1 MGGYERIVG
10 CPSQECSRC
19 PCHPCMCVW
28 EEVQA
33 PCPSHMGSRGS
44 CVQKPWALFTSCPS
58 TCEPTRSLWG
68 NEGVRGFLN
77 SWGGGGHMTQLWPIR
92 TSHSRASPW
101 PCNRRGANEGP
112 RGGDYWKRSW
122 LVGPQSTGGQV
133 ASAAFVQGNSDVK
146 LAETS
151 LVIKRGEG
159 ENLQLHTS
167 QVLSGNNNWY
177 YNDCIL
183 LSIYYVPSS
192 HVSPA
197 VTHTL
202 SHLTTLKSSHIF
214 QLMASYNC
222 FQPSSG
228 HDPVVTALTNTSHFH
243 FLWMPWAIY
252 NENQC
257 LNKTS
262 KNFFNRNS
270 KW

>member
-1 MGGYERIVG
+1 MLAPARATLVYVFGKRCKLHVRLAWGAGAPVSRNCGPYLLLARVLVSPPGPCGEMRVSGASWIPGDVVG
-10 CPSQECSRC
+10 TWPKSGQSE
-19 PCHPCMCVW
+19 HPV
-28 EEVQA
+28 
-33 PCPSHMGSRGS
+33 PRLPRGH
-44 CVQKPWALFTSCPS
+44 V
-58 TCEPTRSLWG
+58 TCAGPMR
-68 NEGVRGFLN
+68 VPV
-77 SWGGGGHMTQLWPIR
+77 GGG
-92 TSHSRASPW
+92 
-101 PCNRRGANEGP
+101 
-112 RGGDYWKRSW
+112 YWKRSW

-133 ASAAFVQGNSDVK
+133 GSAAFVQGNSDVK

-151 LVIKRGEG
+151 LVIKRGG

-202 SHLTTLKSSHIF
+202 SHLTTLKSSRIF

-222 FQPSSG
+222 FQPSRG

>member
-1 MGGYERIVG
+1 MFDYIFFNSQQYERSHISTVGGYERIVG

-167 QVLSGNNNWY
+167 QVLSGNNN
-177 YNDCIL
+177 
-183 LSIYYVPSS
+183 
-192 HVSPA
+192 
-197 VTHTL
+197 
-202 SHLTTLKSSHIF
+202 
-214 QLMASYNC
+214 
-222 FQPSSG
+222 
-228 HDPVVTALTNTSHFH
+228 
-243 FLWMPWAIY
+243 
-252 NENQC
+252 
-257 LNKTS
+257 
-262 KNFFNRNS
+262 
-270 KW
+270 